1 MRIKHIILASAVL
14 VSVSSFAQKDELK
27 KLKKIYEKDEIKG
40 NDLLEYKNLVSKV
53 EPLSTEESDK
63 IYAGFYKAMIPV
75 LESLA
80 IDKTMSPVQIQSAL
94 MKLANP
100 TSIADLAKG
109 LNATLDFEKK
119 SGKKIYTDDINET
132 ITSFKPELV
141 NLAIGLGNAQKYEEA
156 CDVLYAIYQ
165 LDKKDQEKLFYAAS
179 YAVNA
184 LNYDKAYDYYN
195 QLKVLNYTGEGTVYW
210 ATNKATKKEETFNNK
225 NERDIF
231 LKAGTHEKPRDE
243 KLESKRGEIFKNI
256 ALIFIQKGKTEEAK
270 AAIVEAKN
278 ANPQDKSLLLTEANL
293 YLELNDNEKY
303 TQLVSEII
311 KNDPNNVDL
320 VYNLGVTNA
329 NLNRIEEA
337 VSYYKKALELDP
349 NYFDALLNLSELK
362 LRNDEKY
369 VNEMNKLGTSEKDNK
384 RYESLKVER
393 AKNFNSIL
401 PYLEKAVELKP
412 DNESA
417 KKTLLSVYNALEMT
431 DKYKALKAKI

>member
-1 MRIKHIILASAVL
+1 MRIKHILLASAVL

-27 KLKKIYEKDEIKG
+27 KLKKIYEKDAPSSS
-40 NDLLEYKNLVSKV
+40 DLADYKANLDKLA
-53 EPLSTEESDK
+53 PLATEEGDK
-63 IYAGFYKAMIPV
+63 VYYNFYKANSAS
-75 LESLA
+75 LEMAMLGPTATPAQLINLFNSKV
-80 IDKTMSPVQIQSAL
+80 ISE
-94 MKLANP
+94 LANAF
-100 TSIADLAKG
+100 T
-109 LNATLDFEKK
+109 ATLDYEKK
-119 SGKKIYTDDINET
+119 TGKKVFTDDINET
-132 ITSFKPELV
+132 ITTFKPQLV
-141 NLAIGLGNAQKYEEA
+141 NVAIGLGNAKKYEEA
-156 CDVLYAIYQ
+156 SDVLYAIYQ
-165 LDKKDQEKLFYAAS
+165 LDNKDQEKLFYAAS

-210 ATNKATKKEETFNNK
+210 ATNKASKKEETFNSK
-225 NERDIF
+225 NEREIF
-231 LKAGTHEKPRDE
+231 IKTGTHENPRDE

-256 ALIFIQKGKTEEAK
+256 ALILVQKGKIDEAK

-278 ANPQDKSLLLTEANL
+278 VNPEDKSLQLTEANL

-303 TQLVSEII
+303 NQLVNEIL

-329 NLNRIEEA
+329 NMNKIDEA
-337 VSYYKKALELDP
+337 IRYYLKALEIDP

-362 LRNDEKY
+362 LRSDEKF
-369 VNEMNKLGTSEKDNK
+369 VNEMNKLGTSEKENK
-384 RYESLKVER
+384 RYEVLKTER

-401 PYLEKAVELKP
+401 PYLEKAVEIKP

-431 DKYKALKAKI
+431 DKYKALKAKK